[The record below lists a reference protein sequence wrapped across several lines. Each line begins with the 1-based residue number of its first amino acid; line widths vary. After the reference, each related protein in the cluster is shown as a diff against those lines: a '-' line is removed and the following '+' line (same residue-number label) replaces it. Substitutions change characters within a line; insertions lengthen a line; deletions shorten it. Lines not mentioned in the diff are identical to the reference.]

1 MTDQGWPTPVVR
13 ERTFVFSGGTT
24 MKKLLVGCGLVTAL
38 VMAAL
43 VAGVVWLASSST
55 VDGVVVGVEG
65 PVAVTEGEEYTLV
78 LTIRN
83 ESGREQR
90 LVDLDIADSYLDG
103 VVLQSSEP
111 PFSSSQH
118 VPVDRSVSH
127 SYDRS
132 IPAGGTLSIRLQ
144 ALALRP
150 GDFAGDFDLCINHSY
165 ACLPHHVRTVIRPA
179 GPVPR
184 APETLATPPPAEAG
198 AGM

>member
-1 MTDQGWPTPVVR
+1 
-13 ERTFVFSGGTT
+13 
-24 MKKLLVGCGLVTAL
+24 
-38 VMAAL
+38 
-43 VAGVVWLASSST
+43 
-55 VDGVVVGVEG
+55 
-65 PVAVTEGEEYTLV
+65 VTEGEEYTLV

>member
-13 ERTFVFSGGTT
+13 EQTFVFSGGTT

-127 SYDRS
+127 SY
-132 IPAGGTLSIRLQ
+132 
-144 ALALRP
+144 
-150 GDFAGDFDLCINHSY
+150 

-198 AGM
+198 AGQ